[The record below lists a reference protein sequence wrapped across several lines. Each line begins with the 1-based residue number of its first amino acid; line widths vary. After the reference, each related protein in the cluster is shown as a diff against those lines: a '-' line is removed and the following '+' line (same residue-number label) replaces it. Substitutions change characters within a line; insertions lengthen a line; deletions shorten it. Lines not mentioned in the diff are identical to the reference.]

1 MSETKSSLID
11 QFSQA
16 IQSVKNR
23 ITGYNGQVKQYKQGV
38 NANADRLRELVDRL
52 RKCLEGL
59 NKLKQ
64 NHEGF
69 VTKLQS
75 IYQNINTERNRAVE
89 DSSTEEANKC
99 NDKIKTIYD
108 QFKELESTLSEMDT
122 DFSNTIGDQVE
133 ALNGVIDE
141 LCKEGDGL
149 SNQITSSSK
158 TVGEE
163 IDKLSQKF
171 SSSEANTPD
180 TDGRSVYINSQVS
193 NIWKSIG
200 EPPDTY
206 YFRTDGQSFNDGT
219 GPVESSYTHPKD
231 YPMQGGWLSPQKLNS
246 LPKTQ
251 PIRSLK
257 TNFLRKSSQK
267 KKRKKRNKTKR
278 NKKNKTKRKKKKTK
292 RKKTK
297 KKTKTKKNK

>member
-75 IYQNINTERNRAVE
+75 IYQNINTERDRAVE

-171 SSSEANTPD
+171 SSSEGNTPPD
-180 TDGRSVYINSQVS
+180 TEGRSVYINSQVS
-193 NIWKSIG
+193 NIWKSAG

-246 LPKTQ
+246 LSKTQ

-267 KKRKKRNKTKR
+267 KKRNKTNKTKR
-278 NKKNKTKRKKKKTK
+278 KKKNKTKRKKKNKTK

-297 KKTKTKKNK
+297 KNKK